1 MHTIIN
7 KENCLVYG
15 LPGVA
20 ILIISLVASI
30 YIGNDFDD
38 NSTFV
43 CSVSF
48 LGCNGLLWM
57 FYLLV
62 FQFLPLDV
70 IELVS
75 PKRIAVAQEEREEK
89 QETQEIQEAQEI
101 QVTESRKTSLP
112 PEQETV
118 NPKLSLT
125 SEEYHAYCTE
135 FEQKR
140 QAEAQKLKVV
150 IINYVK
156 QVMAPFVDEE
166 NLPNLCIEIGRW
178 FSDAAYIPNAILLK
192 YFPDHKDRL
201 KTVDFKHFVW
211 NIGVRLGFENGYSGQ
226 VQAHFIKHLFPKEL
240 EDVEVQSLIRNL
252 TSEPNKSYIKLDR
265 PLPDSYEFHL
275 D

>member
-1 MHTIIN
+1 MHTKIN

-20 ILIISLVASI
+20 ILLISLVASI

-62 FQFLPLDV
+62 FQFLPLDML
-70 IELVS
+70 ELIF
-75 PKRIAVAQEEREEK
+75 PKRMAVVQEEREE
-89 QETQEIQEAQEI
+89 TQEAQEI
-101 QVTESRKTSLP
+101 QGAESDKVSSPLEQKTASS
-112 PEQETV
+112 
-118 NPKLSLT
+118 NLSLT
-125 SEEYHAYCTE
+125 SEEYHAYCSG

-140 QAEAQKLKVV
+140 QAEAQKLNAV
-150 IINYVK
+150 IISYVK

-166 NLPNLCIEIGRW
+166 NLPNLCLEIGRW
-178 FSDAAYIPNAILLK
+178 ASDAAYIPNAIALK
-192 YFPDHKDRL
+192 HFSDHKDRL

-226 VQAHFIKHLFPKEL
+226 VQALFIKHLFSKEL

-252 TSEPNKSYIKLDR
+252 TSEPNKGYIKLDR